1 MLLDLMVTRV
11 RQTLQL
17 VRPTA
22 KAMSWRPVIWAA
34 VLAIAYVWKEAP
46 GAYIDY
52 RVLVL
57 RVVALLVCMGAAF
70 VLDDATEDTISHVP
84 SPLLLRRALRVALLL
99 PLVAATW
106 FLLVYLA
113 GDVAPRDGGPVP
125 VGDITLEAATLLA
138 TALAAACI
146 GARVTSDRLGGV
158 AAAPILMAVVAAVLF
173 LPGNYKLIVSVGDPR
188 WANVHDTWR
197 TALTVA
203 VVIFVYVNRS
213 PGAYR
218 TMSRLRAL
226 RPASRPI

>member
-1 MLLDLMVTRV
+1 MSTRAK
-11 RQTLQL
+11 QTLQL

-22 KAMSWRPVIWAA
+22 KAMPWRPVIWAA
-34 VLAIAYVWKEAP
+34 VLAIVYVWKEAP

-57 RVVALLVCMGAAF
+57 RVAALLVCMGAAF
-70 VLDDATEDTISHVP
+70 ILDDATEDTISHLP

-113 GDVAPRDGGPVP
+113 GDVAPRDGGPMP

-158 AAAPILMAVVAAVLF
+158 AAAPILLAVIAVALF
-173 LPGNYKLIVSVGDPR
+173 LPGNYKLIISVGDPR

-197 TALTVA
+197 MALTVA
-203 VVIFVYVNRS
+203 VVVFVYVNRS
-213 PGAYR
+213 PGTYR
-218 TMSRLRAL
+218 TMSHLRAL
-226 RPASRPI
+226 RPASHQI

>member
-1 MLLDLMVTRV
+1 MLLDLMSTRAK
-11 RQTLQL
+11 QTLQL

-22 KAMSWRPVIWAA
+22 KAMPWRPVIWAA
-34 VLAIAYVWKEAP
+34 VLAIVYVWKEAP

-57 RVVALLVCMGAAF
+57 RVAALLVCMGAAF
-70 VLDDATEDTISHVP
+70 ILDDATEDTISHLP

-113 GDVAPRDGGPVP
+113 GDVAPRDGGPMP

-158 AAAPILMAVVAAVLF
+158 AAAPILLAVIAVALF
-173 LPGNYKLIVSVGDPR
+173 LPGNYKLIISVGDPR
-188 WANVHDTWR
+188 WADVHDTWR
-197 TALTVA
+197 IALTVT
-203 VVIFVYVNRS
+203 VVVFVYVNRS
-213 PGAYR
+213 PGTYR
-218 TMSRLRAL
+218 TMSHLRAL
-226 RPASRPI
+226 RPASHQI

>member
-1 MLLDLMVTRV
+1 MLLDLMSTRAK
-11 RQTLQL
+11 QTLQL

-34 VLAIAYVWKEAP
+34 VLAIVYVWKEAP

-57 RVVALLVCMGAAF
+57 RVAALLVCMGAAF
-70 VLDDATEDTISHVP
+70 VLDDATEDTISHLP

-113 GDVAPRDGGPVP
+113 GDVAPRDGGPMP

-158 AAAPILMAVVAAVLF
+158 AAAPILLAVIAVALF
-173 LPGNYKLIVSVGDPR
+173 LPGNYKLIISVGDPR

-197 TALTVA
+197 MALTVA
-203 VVIFVYVNRS
+203 VVVFVYVNRS
-213 PGAYR
+213 PGTYR
-218 TMSRLRAL
+218 TMSHLRAL
-226 RPASRPI
+226 RPASHQI

>member
-1 MLLDLMVTRV
+1 MLLDLMATRL

-22 KAMSWRPVIWAA
+22 RAISWRPVIWAA
-34 VLAIAYVWKEAP
+34 VLAMIYVWKEAP

-57 RVVALLVCMGAAF
+57 RVAALLVCMGAVF
-70 VLDDATEDTISHVP
+70 VLDDGTEDTISHVP
-84 SPLLLRRALRVALLL
+84 SPLLLRRALRVGLLL
-99 PLVAATW
+99 PLVGATW
-106 FLLVYLA
+106 FLLIYLT
-113 GDVAPRDGGPVP
+113 GDVAPSDGGPVP
-125 VGDITLEAATLLA
+125 VGDITLEATTLLA

-146 GARVTSDRLGGV
+146 AARLTSDRLGGV
-158 AAAPILMAVVAAVLF
+158 AAAPILLAVVAAALF

-188 WANVHDTWR
+188 WENVHDAWR
-197 TALTVA
+197 IALA
-203 VVIFVYVNRS
+203 VVVCLFVYVNRS
-213 PGAYR
+213 PGTYR

>member
-1 MLLDLMVTRV
+1 MLLDLMSTRAK
-11 RQTLQL
+11 QTLQL

-22 KAMSWRPVIWAA
+22 KAMPWRPVIWAA
-34 VLAIAYVWKEAP
+34 VLAIVYVWKEAP

-57 RVVALLVCMGAAF
+57 RVAALLVCMGAAF
-70 VLDDATEDTISHVP
+70 VLDDATEDTISHLP

-113 GDVAPRDGGPVP
+113 GDVAPRDGGPMP

-158 AAAPILMAVVAAVLF
+158 AAAPILLAVIAVALF

-197 TALTVA
+197 MALTVA
-203 VVIFVYVNRS
+203 VVVFVYVNRS
-213 PGAYR
+213 PGTYR
-218 TMSRLRAL
+218 TMSHLRAL
-226 RPASRPI
+226 RPASHQI

>member
-1 MLLDLMVTRV
+1 MSTRAK
-11 RQTLQL
+11 QTLQL

-22 KAMSWRPVIWAA
+22 KAMPWRPVIWAA
-34 VLAIAYVWKEAP
+34 VLAIVYVWKEAP

-57 RVVALLVCMGAAF
+57 RVAALLVCMGAAF
-70 VLDDATEDTISHVP
+70 VLDDATEDTISHLP

-113 GDVAPRDGGPVP
+113 GDVAPRDGGPMP

-158 AAAPILMAVVAAVLF
+158 AAAPILLAVIAAALF

-197 TALTVA
+197 MALTVA
-203 VVIFVYVNRS
+203 VVVFVYVNRS
-213 PGAYR
+213 PGTYR
-218 TMSRLRAL
+218 TMSHLRAL
-226 RPASRPI
+226 RPASHQI